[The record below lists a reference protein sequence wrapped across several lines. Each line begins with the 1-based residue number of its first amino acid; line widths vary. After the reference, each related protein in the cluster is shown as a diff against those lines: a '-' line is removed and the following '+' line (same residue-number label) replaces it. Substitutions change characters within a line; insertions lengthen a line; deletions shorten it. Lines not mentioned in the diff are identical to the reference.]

1 MINEYKALE
10 KAIPY
15 LMYGENCEVELFEL
29 QAIAVEKLNRNKYIM
44 VFDET
49 GAGKTITAGNCILD
63 TVIKKKNNHPNI
75 LILCP
80 QTLTANWHN
89 KILEKY
95 GIEFKIWGGKS
106 IDLKYFSENE
116 SNFIITSYAGN
127 EEKES
132 SNKGL
137 DVLVE
142 KLRYID
148 FKWDL
153 IVLDESH
160 NTKASTT
167 HASIKKLRAFK
178 TILLSA
184 TPITNKIEELQKQTD
199 LINSMLGREKENLI
213 KPSDIISDPLEMVE
227 KLSVNTPVMRNFK
240 EIISGKEP
248 KKRRIISLKYNVDEN
263 NATDFFRKHQYH
275 DFSYFQNCC
284 NIKLVLGENIA
295 ADNKLEIFLD
305 KIKELSESGKSKAIV
320 FCRRKDTVE
329 YLRCS
334 LINRFPN
341 LKVKA
346 ITSEAFSSIDER
358 KKFISL
364 SNKERSDYSK
374 IKVLITID
382 TLLSEG
388 YDMVSFDTV
397 FNYELPFTPAQIEQ
411 RLGRIDRIVGSNHD
425 EITMYNFENLDYTED
440 FDCAYKN
447 ILEFKNETQVL
458 TCIPSKSMMTI
469 DEIKKIIITNMIK
482 YLGFVFLKE
491 KVSGG
496 LNFNENIIQ
505 IEKNASEIASKILN
519 IFLIDETED
528 TSNVVKK
535 ILRLEMETKY
545 SFVEQIQP
553 NRVINLNEII
563 ESSKLQLENLCG
575 IEDIN
580 SVDIGTEIR
589 KKLDSLDRNQSS
601 YEMSKNIIWIDPKKG
616 LAFKSI
622 DEIKEKIDKK
632 INLYDENKP
641 LKAHICIGELN
652 IEEIE
657 GVLLELDQQMES
669 VEFSEEII
677 KKTIEIIDEYNYVL
691 KSSIVYTMWK
701 RYFYKKI
708 NYKNYIEMINEV
720 ICNELY

>member
-1 MINEYKALE
+1 MSKEYTTLE
-10 KAIPY
+10 KVIPY
-15 LMYGENCEVELFEL
+15 LMYGKNREVELFEL
-29 QAIAVEKLNRNKYIM
+29 QAIAVEKLNRNKYTM

-63 TVIKKKNNHPNI
+63 TVIKKKNKCTNL

-106 IDLKYFSENE
+106 TDLKYFNENE
-116 SNFIITSYAGN
+116 SNFIITSYSGN

-142 KLRYID
+142 KLRDID

-153 IVLDESH
+153 IILDESH

-184 TPITNKIEELQKQTD
+184 TPITNRIEELQKQID
-199 LINSMLGREKENLI
+199 LINSMLSREKENLI
-213 KPSDIISDPLEMVE
+213 KLSDIISDPLEMVE

-248 KKRRIISLKYNVDEN
+248 KKRRIIPLKYNVDEKDAIN
-263 NATDFFRKHQYH
+263 FFRKHQYH

-284 NIKLVLGENIA
+284 NIKLVLGENMAI
-295 ADNKLEIFLD
+295 DNKLEIFLD
-305 KIKELSESGKSKAIV
+305 KIKELSESEKSKAIV
-320 FCRRKDTVE
+320 FCKRKDTVE
-329 YLRCS
+329 YLRYS
-334 LINRFPN
+334 LINRFPE

-397 FNYELPFTPAQIEQ
+397 FNYELPFTPAQMEQ

-425 EITMYNFENLDYTED
+425 EITMYNFENLNYIEE
-440 FDCAYKN
+440 FDCAYKS
-447 ILEFKNETQVL
+447 ILKFKNETQVL
-458 TCIPSKSMMTI
+458 TCIPSKSMMNI
-469 DEIKKIIITNMIK
+469 NEIKNILITNMIK

-491 KVSGG
+491 TVYVE
-496 LNFNENIIQ
+496 LNFNENIMQ
-505 IEKNASEIASKILN
+505 IEKNASEIASKILK
-519 IFLIDETED
+519 ILLIDKTED
-528 TSNVVKK
+528 ISNTVMR
-535 ILRLEMETKY
+535 ILRLSMETKY

-553 NRVINLNEII
+553 NKLINLDEFISN
-563 ESSKLQLENLCG
+563 SKLQLENLCG
-575 IEDIN
+575 VKDIN
-580 SVDIGTEIR
+580 FDNIGTVFQNKLSEL
-589 KKLDSLDRNQSS
+589 KKSLIS
-601 YEMSKNIIWIDPKKG
+601 YEMSNNIVWIDPKIG
-616 LAFKSI
+616 LTFKSI
-622 DEIKEKIDKK
+622 DEIKEN
-632 INLYDENKP
+632 INRSIKSYYENKP
-641 LKAHICIGELN
+641 LKSHIHIGDLT

-657 GVLLELDQQMES
+657 NALIEMDQQMGS
-669 VEFSEEII
+669 VEFSEETIRKVIRII
-677 KKTIEIIDEYNYVL
+677 GEYNYVL
-691 KSSIVYTMWK
+691 KSSVVYTMWK
-701 RYFYKKI
+701 RYFSKKI

-720 ICNELY
+720 ICNEP